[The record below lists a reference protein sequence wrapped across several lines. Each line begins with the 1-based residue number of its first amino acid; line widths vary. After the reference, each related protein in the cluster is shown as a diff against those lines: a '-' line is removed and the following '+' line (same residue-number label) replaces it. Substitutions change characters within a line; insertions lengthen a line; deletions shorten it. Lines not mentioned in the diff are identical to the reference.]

1 MEWFVFAL
9 LAPILWSGC
18 NLIDKF
24 LLEKYVKDPI
34 SYEFLI
40 SLFNTISIAIILF
53 LYQLSSDFY
62 GFILGITIG
71 IIGVI
76 AVIFY
81 NKSMIDEEASRVVPL
96 AYIDSIFVVILAYV
110 FLGEILNLPKYLGI
124 ILIVLGGM
132 LISFK
137 KIAKKWHF
145 SSAVKFILI
154 AGFLWGVTSVISKY
168 TLGIIDQFSLTA
180 WQLIG
185 YQITVPFFLLSG
197 RVRKNFLRDVKK
209 VDKKVFSLMIINT
222 LIYLVA
228 ILSFYFAVSISS
240 ISLVFAIASTQPFFI
255 FIYTLIIT
263 KTVPEI
269 IREDID
275 KSTILLKIIAILLI
289 FLGTFLI
296 GS

>member
-1 MEWFVFAL
+1 MEWFIFAL
-9 LAPILWSGC
+9 LAPILWAGC
-18 NLIDKF
+18 NVIDKF
-24 LLEKYVKDPI
+24 LLEKYIKDPI

-40 SLFNTISIAIILF
+40 SLFNAISIAIILF
-53 LYQLSSDFY
+53 LYQVSSDFY
-62 GFILGITIG
+62 GFVLGITIG
-71 IIGVI
+71 IIGAI
-76 AVIFY
+76 AVILY

-96 AYIDSIFVVILAYV
+96 AYIDSIFVAILAYI
-110 FLGEILNLPKYLGI
+110 FLGEVFNLPKYLGI
-124 ILIVLGGM
+124 IFILVGGI

-137 KIAKKWHF
+137 KTAKKWHF

-154 AGFLWGVTSVISKY
+154 AGFLWGTASVISKY
-168 TLGIIDQFSLTA
+168 TLSLINIFSLTT

-197 RVRKNFLRDVKK
+197 KVRKNFLRDIKK

-222 LIYLVA
+222 LIYFVA
-228 ILSFYFAVSISS
+228 ILSFYFATSISS

-263 KTVPEI
+263 KTAPRI
-269 IREDID
+269 IREDIG
-275 KSTILLKIIAILLI
+275 KSTILLKIIAIFLI
-289 FLGTFLI
+289 ILGTFFI